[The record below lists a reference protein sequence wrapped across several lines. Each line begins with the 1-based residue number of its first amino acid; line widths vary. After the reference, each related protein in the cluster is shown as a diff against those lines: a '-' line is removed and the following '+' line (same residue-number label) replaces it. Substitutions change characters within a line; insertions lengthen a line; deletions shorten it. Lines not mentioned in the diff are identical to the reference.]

1 MLFKGVFVSQMQDFD
16 VVIIGAGPAGAH
28 CARVLAK
35 LGYQVLLVEQHES
48 FSENDFS
55 SAGTPIDTLDRF
67 NLPQDVI
74 GSLWHKIVV
83 VTTKVEKTWEST
95 KTLGAVLSFAR
106 LREFLAQDVKANGG
120 DVWLGCRYISYEK
133 QEGKTIVSLKT
144 RSRSSVIEVSTK
156 VLVDGTG
163 FARAVMYNK
172 ESEKPPFLS
181 GTGIE
186 YLIEVAP
193 EVYQKYADSLVFFL
207 GHKWMPKGYSWIFP
221 MDANRLKVGAGKINV
236 QHQVVE
242 ETQPLRRYIEMI
254 ITDYLQIKEG
264 DYQIVDIHG
273 STLKYSSGLN
283 DIYYRD
289 NTIAI
294 GDAVS
299 TVNFLGGEGIRH
311 GMYGAEIAVK
321 YIEKY
326 LENEIGD
333 FSEYQKEMLREFGT
347 KWNLSERFALKKY
360 TQDTDDLIEKAVA
373 YLSALNAEDIMDL
386 MFYYKFEKISKGL
399 GKYIKG
405 KLSIWWEG
413 MRRKVRV
420 FFEGVSR

>member
-1 MLFKGVFVSQMQDFD
+1 MQDFD
-16 VVIIGAGPAGAH
+16 VVIIGAGPAGGH

-106 LREFLAQDVKANGG
+106 LRAFLAQDVKANGG

-144 RSRSSVIEVSTK
+144 RSRSSVIQVRTK

-221 MDANRLKVGAGKINV
+221 MEGNRLKVGAGKINV
-236 QHQVVE
+236 EHQVVE

-254 ITDYLQIKEG
+254 ITDYLHIKEG
-264 DYQIVDIHG
+264 DYQIIDIHG

-326 LENEIGD
+326 LKNEIGD
-333 FSEYQKEMLREFGT
+333 FSEYQKEMLREFGQ
-347 KWNLSERFALKKY
+347 KWNISERLAIKKY

-373 YLSALNAEDIMDL
+373 YLSALKAEDIMDL

-420 FFEGVSR
+420 FFESVSR